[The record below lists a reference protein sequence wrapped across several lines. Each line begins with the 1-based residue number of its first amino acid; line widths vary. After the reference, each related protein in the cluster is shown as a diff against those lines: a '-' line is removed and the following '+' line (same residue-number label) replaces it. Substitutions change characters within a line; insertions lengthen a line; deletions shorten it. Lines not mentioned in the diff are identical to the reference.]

1 MKVKNFDVALTLKV
15 TIPNTLAMEYRALG
29 FKTGN
34 MALVKLSQEIE
45 DDDAFIERILV
56 DNVRHILGREL
67 PARIEQGG
75 FGVKIVPLAL
85 QRANLEDVIDT
96 ADVAVDD
103 SQLSLPLED
112 DPDLKVGGTD

>member
-1 MKVKNFDVALTLKV
+1 MKVKNFDVALTLTV
-15 TIPNTLAMEYRALG
+15 AIPDTLVMEYRALG
-29 FKTGN
+29 FRTGN
-34 MALVKLSQEIE
+34 MDLVKLSQEID

-85 QRANLEDVIDT
+85 QRAHLDDAIDT
-96 ADVAVDD
+96 ADVAVDE
-103 SQLSLPLED
+103 SQLPLPLED
-112 DPDLKVGGTD
+112 DPYLKVGGTD